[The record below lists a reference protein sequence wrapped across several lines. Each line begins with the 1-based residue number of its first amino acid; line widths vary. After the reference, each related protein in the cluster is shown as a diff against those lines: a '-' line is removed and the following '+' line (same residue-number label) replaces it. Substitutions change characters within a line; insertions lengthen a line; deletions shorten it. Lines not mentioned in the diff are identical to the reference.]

1 MHGATSA
8 AAEQAEAARYALLRR
23 LAPAMRHHLVVN
35 LQPIGMVYEL
45 MDHRLRGPQ
54 PDLAHVQAGAHKIHG
69 FAKAALHSCLDL
81 VAWLAPDEPVSTPC
95 RSCVEEC
102 MGLLASS
109 LAFAGYAVR
118 ADVQATSGEV
128 SQSAVRHVLTAALV
142 HCTDAVAAPAELD
155 LSAVARPAGLE
166 MTLAVRRVAGE
177 GGNAIA
183 ATYRPLAWPD
193 VDALA
198 GAEGVAIA
206 RAGDGMVL
214 TFPWVQPPID

>member
-1 MHGATSA
+1 MKYSGSMLPSEPPTADVARVSA
-8 AAEQAEAARYALLRR
+8 ESEAARYALLRR

-128 SQSAVRHVLTAALV
+128 SQS
-142 HCTDAVAAPAELD
+142 
-155 LSAVARPAGLE
+155 
-166 MTLAVRRVAGE
+166 
-177 GGNAIA
+177 
-183 ATYRPLAWPD
+183 
-193 VDALA
+193 
-198 GAEGVAIA
+198 
-206 RAGDGMVL
+206 
-214 TFPWVQPPID
+214 